1 MKRIF
6 MLSLVALTAL
16 GMIFASGQKGTG
28 TSAPA
33 QGPVTLKFGAD
44 AEPVGFDPHT
54 ISAVAS
60 MRVID
65 QLYNTLVDV
74 DDNLNV
80 VPELAQ
86 SWEQPDDLTY
96 IFHLRNN
103 VKFHNGRQMTAA
115 DVKYSFERI
124 LDKNLGALGNSA
136 SYAGNIESVEV
147 LDDYTVKIKQ
157 KSINAPFLASLSSSY
172 CSIVAR
178 EVVEANGGS
187 LLRADG
193 GTGPFT
199 LGAWVPDN
207 MVSVHKFPAY
217 FNPGEPKVDT
227 IEFYIMTDSSARLA
241 ALRTGAV
248 DIIAAD
254 TSMIPL
260 VARDANINT
269 ISYQSRNYSALFLNI
284 KLPQFRDVR
293 VRQAIS
299 LALNRKEIID
309 MAYNGEAEIS
319 GFVPASMGHWAVD
332 VKNHPLY
339 QQNITRAKQ
348 LLSEAGYPNGFE
360 VTIIVGL
367 LDSLRDIGAVV
378 QQELA
383 AIGIK
388 ANVVNK
394 ENAEYVALW
403 SAHDFEIMVCQN
415 GGGSDPSRAVAFFFK
430 TGAGANIS
438 EYSNA
443 RVDALCDQ
451 GAAVTDDAKRE
462 GYYKEAINIILNECP
477 AIGIGSPK
485 EYLMAAS
492 KLRGFAPS
500 AAAPY
505 ALGKAYFAP

>member
-1 MKRIF
+1 MKKIF
-6 MLSLVALTAL
+6 VILFIALA
-16 GMIFASGQKGTG
+16 GCNMIFASGQRGTA
-28 TSAPA
+28 TAPA
-33 QGPVTLKFGAD
+33 QGSSVLKFGAD
-44 AEPVGFDPHT
+44 AEPIGFDPHT

-60 MRVID
+60 MRVIA

-74 DDNLNV
+74 DENLKV
-80 VPELAQ
+80 VPGLAER
-86 SWEQPDDLTY
+86 WEQPDDVTY
-96 IFHLRNN
+96 VFYLRRN

-124 LDKNLGALGNSA
+124 LNKDLGALGNSA
-136 SYAGNIESVEV
+136 SYAGNIESVEAV
-147 LDDYTVKIKQ
+147 DDYTVRIKQ

-172 CSIVAR
+172 CAIVAK

-199 LGAWVPDN
+199 LGEWIPDN
-207 MVSVHKFPAY
+207 RVSVHKFPDY
-217 FNPGEPKVDT
+217 FIPGEPKLDT

-241 ALRTGAV
+241 ALRTGSV
-248 DIIAAD
+248 DAIAAD

-269 ISYQSRNYSALFLNI
+269 ISYQSRNYSALFLNV
-284 KLPQFRDVR
+284 KLPQLQDVR

-332 VKNHPLY
+332 VKSHPLY

-348 LLSEAGYPNGFE
+348 LLTEAGYPNGFE

-367 LDSLRDIGAVV
+367 LDSLRDIGAVA
-378 QQELA
+378 QQQLA
-383 AIGIK
+383 AIGIR

-438 EYSNA
+438 EYSNS

-451 GAAVTDDAKRE
+451 GAAVTDEARRE
-462 GYYKEAINIILNECP
+462 AYYKEAINIILEECP
-477 AIGIGSPK
+477 AIGVGSPR
-485 EYLMAAS
+485 EYFMAS
-492 KLRGFAPS
+492 PRLKGFAPS

-505 ALGKAYFAP
+505 DLESAYFAP

>member
-1 MKRIF
+1 MKKILTILF
-6 MLSLVALTAL
+6 IALAL
-16 GMIFASGQKGTG
+16 GGTIFASGQRGTA
-28 TSAPA
+28 APA
-33 QGPVTLKFGAD
+33 QAQGPAILKFGAD
-44 AEPVGFDPHT
+44 AEPIGFDPHT

-60 MRVID
+60 MRVIS
-65 QLYNTLVDV
+65 QLYNTLIDV

-80 VPELAQ
+80 VPELAK
-86 SWEQPDDLTY
+86 SWEQPDDITY
-96 IFHLRNN
+96 IFHLRDD

-115 DVKYSFERI
+115 DVKYSFDRI
-124 LDKNLGALGNSA
+124 LDPNLGALGNSA
-136 SYAGNIESVEV
+136 SYAGNIESVDV
-147 LDDYTVKIKQ
+147 VDNYTVRIKQ
-157 KSINAPFLASLSSSY
+157 KSVNAPFLASLSSSY
-172 CSIVAR
+172 CAIVAK

-199 LGAWVPDN
+199 LGEWIPDN
-207 MVSVHKFPAY
+207 MVSVHKFPGY
-217 FNPGEPKVDT
+217 FTSGAPRVDT

-241 ALRTGAV
+241 ALRTGSV
-248 DIIAAD
+248 DVIAAD

-269 ISYQSRNYSALFLNI
+269 ISYQSRNYSALFLNT
-284 KLPQFRDVR
+284 KLPQLQDPR

-299 LALNRKEIID
+299 LALNRQEIID
-309 MAYNGEAEIS
+309 IAYNGEADIS

-332 VKNHPLY
+332 VKTHPLY
-339 QQNITRAKQ
+339 QQNQARARQ
-348 LLSEAGYPNGFE
+348 LLAEAGYPNGFE

-367 LDSLRDIGAVV
+367 LDSLRDIGTVA

-383 AIGIK
+383 AIGIR
-388 ANVVNK
+388 ASVVNK

-438 EYSNA
+438 EYSNV

-451 GAAVTDDAKRE
+451 GAAITDDAKRE
-462 GYYKEAINIILNECP
+462 AFYKEAINIILDESP

-485 EYLMAAS
+485 EYFMAAPRV
-492 KLRGFAPS
+492 RGFAPS

-505 ALGKAYFAP
+505 DLSAAYLAP